1 MFNDKE
7 KIDLLKY
14 SKGLKYFLNGY
25 VQNQNEIE
33 EFVNMCKKMKI
44 PMAWLHFFNLEI
56 NSRFQFLNGPFKN
69 LIFDIIENQK
79 RN

>member
-25 VQNQNEIE
+25 VQNQ
-33 EFVNMCKKMKI
+33 K
-44 PMAWLHFFNLEI
+44 
-56 NSRFQFLNGPFKN
+56 
-69 LIFDIIENQK
+69 
-79 RN
+79 